1 MADVEVARRLR
12 REASHH
18 LSPLRVRQRDL
29 ERAGVLCGAEE
40 ELRGLLE
47 GGQGLDAA
55 PPAGDVHSR
64 AGAGLVWRRQLA
76 QEQPGGGVREGGGVA
91 RHEGAHAQVAGE
103 AGEEGRRG
111 GGGRAAGGEPLD
123 PLVHLAR
130 GEGVARSAVR
140 AELRWREPSKV
151 ARDCAA
157 AAQRAGATRQVEDRV
172 AAGGESLR
180 VDAAEG
186 DLLPH
191 EPRSDDGEQRRRRR
205 SKVQLVVFI

>member
-1 MADVEVARRLR
+1 MADVEVAYARGAADASRTCPAEALAWPAAGVARRLR

-47 GGQGLDAA
+47 GGQGLNTPPHAREEAPRAAAPSWEGGVRLDAA

-91 RHEGAHAQVAGE
+91 RHEGAPVHT
-103 AGEEGRRG
+103 EE
-111 GGGRAAGGEPLD
+111 P
-123 PLVHLAR
+123 
-130 GEGVARSAVR
+130 
-140 AELRWREPSKV
+140 
-151 ARDCAA
+151 
-157 AAQRAGATRQVEDRV
+157 
-172 AAGGESLR
+172 
-180 VDAAEG
+180 
-186 DLLPH
+186 
-191 EPRSDDGEQRRRRR
+191 
-205 SKVQLVVFI
+205 